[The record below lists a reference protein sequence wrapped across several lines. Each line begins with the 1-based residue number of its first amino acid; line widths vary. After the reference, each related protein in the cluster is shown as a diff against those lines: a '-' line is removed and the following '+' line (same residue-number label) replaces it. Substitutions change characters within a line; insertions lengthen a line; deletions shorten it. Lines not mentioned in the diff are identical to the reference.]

1 MGMASAAVRPVEMGH
16 RGRRGDGRLVLSGWG
31 PSVEPRTGCAVRPGV
46 TQTVRDRIARGSTT
60 VSPRLAAVRAMVTLR
75 PMVRRVIWMFV
86 ASGLLTASAC
96 ARTRPYQ
103 REDLARKEMAPDPDP
118 DEAALQQHLY
128 GTREG
133 AVGGSGG
140 GGGGC
145 GCN

>member
-1 MGMASAAVRPVEMGH
+1 MR
-16 RGRRGDGRLVLSGWG
+16 
-31 PSVEPRTGCAVRPGV
+31 
-46 TQTVRDRIARGSTT
+46 
-60 VSPRLAAVRAMVTLR
+60 RAMWIL
-75 PMVRRVIWMFV
+75 V
-86 ASGLLTASAC
+86 AAGLALASAC

-103 REDLARKEMAPDPDP
+103 REDLARPEMAPDPDP